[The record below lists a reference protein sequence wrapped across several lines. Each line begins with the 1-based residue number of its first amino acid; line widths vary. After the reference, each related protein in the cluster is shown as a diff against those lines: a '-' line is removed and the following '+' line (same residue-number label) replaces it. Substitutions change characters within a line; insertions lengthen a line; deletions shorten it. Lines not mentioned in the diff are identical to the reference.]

1 MGSGE
6 QTLRGKDQLWISEGD
21 SHRGLWVLQIFK
33 RKSETLRTDHVR
45 DKEERDEDKAPSP
58 ISAWCGKDAEPFP

>member
-1 MGSGE
+1 M
-6 QTLRGKDQLWISEGD
+6 
-21 SHRGLWVLQIFK
+21 QIFK

-58 ISAWCGKDAEPFP
+58 VSAWCGKDAEPFP